1 MLQCTVLAVV
11 LTISVLNA
19 LPVEDGAFEK
29 DEGHDAILEMITS
42 EGVRATRIST
52 ALSHLDADTRD
63 EIMAAV
69 ELAISSSAK
78 PKPVPQVMS
87 SSARPG
93 EELIQ
98 GDSKTQHPIYRT
110 PQEVES
116 AHKTSTKIRNAV
128 ADLSADTQ
136 DAIIAAIEERLK
148 RDKSCNDFCP
158 ACSTYGIDECT
169 KDPSWALSWCKK
181 TCKSSDECADPIC
194 YDDDWKF
201 CRLEGIDQ
209 CDQASVREKCKV
221 TCGVCNG
228 CTNDGF
234 DPNAGAKLACCAGLK
249 KTKEPRVPGD
259 AGYGTYANKIVCRGD
274 ESLISKGKPTS
285 MSSTFANDAQYA
297 TDGSCADKSK
307 TRFGAPYE
315 TCTSSLAN
323 WCSWASVIED
333 CPVLCG
339 KCTDTGGVVPD
350 SSKATDGR
358 KHGSMD
364 SGYCTHT
371 SNTEAGGEWWEV
383 DLATTSKVDKVQI
396 YNRVDGDKDNRKQLN
411 GAEVTLDGVPCGK
424 FSSGWTGNVTCG
436 FNGQHL
442 RITAKE
448 GNNLYLCEV
457 DVFGNPDPSLD
468 SDGITWHYGKG
479 GASCSSTCEALS
491 KTCNNLKLHE
501 LAGDDDAT
509 KAAFELAGQTC
520 TKVSHGCEADGHCDS
535 WAVPSIWNDGGTCK
549 AGTTEVA
556 YCSVSP
562 ADNKHRRLCP
572 CG

>member
-169 KDPSWALSWCKK
+169 
-181 TCKSSDECADPIC
+181 
-194 YDDDWKF
+194 
-201 CRLEGIDQ
+201 
-209 CDQASVREKCKV
+209 
-221 TCGVCNG
+221 
-228 CTNDGF
+228 
-234 DPNAGAKLACCAGLK
+234 
-249 KTKEPRVPGD
+249 
-259 AGYGTYANKIVCRGD
+259 
-274 ESLISKGKPTS
+274 
-285 MSSTFANDAQYA
+285 
-297 TDGSCADKSK
+297 
-307 TRFGAPYE
+307 
-315 TCTSSLAN
+315 
-323 WCSWASVIED
+323 
-333 CPVLCG
+333 
-339 KCTDTGGVVPD
+339 
-350 SSKATDGR
+350 
-358 KHGSMD
+358 
-364 SGYCTHT
+364 
-371 SNTEAGGEWWEV
+371 
-383 DLATTSKVDKVQI
+383 
-396 YNRVDGDKDNRKQLN
+396 
-411 GAEVTLDGVPCGK
+411 
-424 FSSGWTGNVTCG
+424 
-436 FNGQHL
+436 
-442 RITAKE
+442 
-448 GNNLYLCEV
+448 
-457 DVFGNPDPSLD
+457 
-468 SDGITWHYGKG
+468 
-479 GASCSSTCEALS
+479 
-491 KTCNNLKLHE
+491 
-501 LAGDDDAT
+501 
-509 KAAFELAGQTC
+509 
-520 TKVSHGCEADGHCDS
+520 
-535 WAVPSIWNDGGTCK
+535 
-549 AGTTEVA
+549 
-556 YCSVSP
+556 
-562 ADNKHRRLCP
+562 
-572 CG
+572 

>member
-1 MLQCTVLAVV
+1 MNASNLFLALLIV
-11 LTISVLNA
+11 TFAGA
-19 LPVEDGAFEK
+19 LPVDRTVGRVETMQETAAGLP
-29 DEGHDAILEMITS
+29 GGTS
-42 EGVRATRIST
+42 AKIRN
-52 ALSHLDADTRD
+52 ALSHLSPDTQNTIISAVQQAVQVRAAAGAVPVQ
-63 EIMAAV
+63 ERPTPQAV
-69 ELAISSSAK
+69 EFAA
-78 PKPVPQVMS
+78 
-87 SSARPG
+87 
-93 EELIQ
+93 E
-98 GDSKTQHPIYRT
+98 
-110 PQEVES
+110 
-116 AHKTSTKIRNAV
+116 KTSTKIHNAV
-128 ADLSADTQ
+128 AHLDGETQ
-136 DAIIAAIEERLK
+136 VKIIAAIEETLK
-148 RDKSCNDFCP
+148 RDSSCSDFCP
-158 ACSTYGIDECT
+158 ACSSYGIDECT

-201 CRLEGIDQ
+201 CRLEGIEQ
-209 CDQASVREKCKV
+209 CEQSSVREKCKV

-234 DPNAGAKLACCAGLK
+234 DPNAGAKLPCCAGLK

-259 AGYGTYANKIVCRGD
+259 AGYGKYANKNVCRGD

-297 TDGSCADKSK
+297 DGSCADRTV
-307 TRFGAPYE
+307 TRFGAPYD
-315 TCTSSLAN
+315 TCSTALKN

-371 SNTEAGGEWWEV
+371 LNTESGGEWWEV

-396 YNRVDGDKDNRKQLN
+396 YNRVDGAKDVRKQLN

-424 FSSGWTGNVTCG
+424 FASGWTGNVSCG
-436 FNGQHL
+436 FTGQHL
-442 RITAKE
+442 RVTAKE

-457 DVFGNPDPSLD
+457 DVFGNPDPPAE
-468 SDGITWHYGKG
+468 DGVSWHYGDG
-479 GASCSSTCEALS
+479 GASCTATCEALG
-491 KTCNNLKLHE
+491 KACNNLKLHE

-509 KAAFELAGQTC
+509 KAAFELAGETC
-520 TKVSHGCEADGHCDS
+520 TKLSHGCEDEGHCDS
-535 WAVPSIWNDGGTCK
+535 WAVPSIWNDSGTCK

-562 ADNKHRRLCP
+562 ADTKHRRLCP
-572 CG
+572 CA